1 MYALSGIY
9 NIVSGRYTTVTDLL
23 LVEPLEIAK
32 KCKLQHAAVV
42 EMLDTVCSEFMPKPR
57 TLDTIPTSPGIFT
70 TGDNALDAALGG
82 GIRTGMVWE
91 VVGERLALMSL
102 FLDLVPSIV
111 IPQ

>member
-1 MYALSGIY
+1 MEL
-9 NIVSGRYTTVTDLL
+9 
-23 LVEPLEIAK
+23 
-32 KCKLQHAAVV
+32 
-42 EMLDTVCSEFMPKPR
+42 LDTVCSEFMPKPR
-57 TLDTIPTSPGIFT
+57 TLDTIPTGPGIFT